1 MLVAFA
7 SAVSTVAVLQE
18 PSLACVCR
26 SIVNDVSLFELSSH
40 ESDTSRP
47 LPASVAASV
56 DAANGAISLTS
67 TLVQAVKPE
76 ANAPLSAAMR

>member
-7 SAVSTVAVLQE
+7 SAVSTVAVLHE

-56 DAANGAISLTS
+56 DAAMGAISATS
-67 TLVQAVKPE
+67 TVAHPVNCASRSPFT
-76 ANAPLSAAMR
+76 AAMR